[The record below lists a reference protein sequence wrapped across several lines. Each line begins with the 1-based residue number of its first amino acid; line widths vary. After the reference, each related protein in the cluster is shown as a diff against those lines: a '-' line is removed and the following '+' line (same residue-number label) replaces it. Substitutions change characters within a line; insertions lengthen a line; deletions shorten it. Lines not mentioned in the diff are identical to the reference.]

1 MSRLTFKFSLDTSRI
16 IDEVNSVIQ
25 DTYVLRD
32 VHKLLA
38 EMCKEY
44 VPYDT
49 GKLSD
54 RGTYYT
60 KDGVFYGVGI
70 PYAHYVYE
78 GIVFGPNVPYIDKK
92 TGELKW
98 TSPVSPKHPTGSMV
112 YNQDWVDDGQGGAM
126 PVPRSSPVH
135 PKATRHWDEAMLA
148 EKGDEFRERVE
159 QIIQRRLRKLN
170 G

>member
-1 MSRLTFKFSLDTSRI
+1 MSRMSFKFGLDTSRI
-16 IDEVNSVIQ
+16 IAEVNQVIN
-25 DTYVLRD
+25 DPYVMRD

-38 EMCKEY
+38 EMCEEY

-49 GKLSD
+49 GKLND

-60 KDGVFYGVGI
+60 KDGVYYGVGI

-78 GIVFGPNVPYIDKK
+78 GIVYGPNIPYIDKK

-98 TSPVSPKHPTGSMV
+98 TSPVSPKYNTGRKMN
-112 YNQDWVDDGQGGAM
+112 YQTD
-126 PVPRSSPVH
+126 VH
-135 PKATRHWDEAMLA
+135 PKATRHWDKAMLA
-148 EKGDEFRERVE
+148 EKGDEFRERIE